1 MPDQAEQFIVTV
13 MARDRVG
20 IVHDIARPLSEM
32 QGDLADTRQ
41 QVLLGY
47 LTMILYVSFPD
58 PISGKAIKEKLLES
72 WQDPAHQPEISV
84 KPMHEPQPAP
94 TRGVPQDA
102 YVMTARGEDRI
113 GFVAMVSGFCAQ
125 NDINIL
131 DLSTTV
137 ADSTYIM
144 ILLVDLSRCDNIA
157 ELRNRLETFKKE
169 NDLDLVLQHHDIFK
183 ATNEI
188 QMNP

>member
-1 MPDQAEQFIVTV
+1 

-20 IVHDIARPLSEM
+20 IVHDISRPLSEM

-47 LTMILYVSFPD
+47 LTMILYVSFPE
-58 PISGKAIKEKLLES
+58 PISGKAIKDNILEN
-72 WQDPAHQPEISV
+72 WRDEVHRPEISV
-84 KPMHEPQPAP
+84 KPVHEPQPAS
-94 TRGVPQDA
+94 TRAVPKDA
-102 YVMTARGEDRI
+102 YVMTVRGEDRI

-157 ELRNRLETFKKE
+157 KLRDRLETFKKA
-169 NDLDLVLQHHDIFK
+169 NDFDLVLQHHDIFQ

-188 QMNP
+188 QMIP